1 MTAEKESDIR
11 CIAMHNVQVT
21 ADQLELYA
29 ARWRQRRSAVQADA
43 GRGAVLP
50 EVAPP
55 APEMA
60 LDPSQRA
67 CCEVMLF
74 QALDRSWR
82 TRVHEEILA
91 AIPQD
96 QPGSRLEVVL
106 IHEDPEHTR
115 LELRHLLWGDGIGW
129 YRLHTL
135 QLGAPAVRALGR
147 LLRQVQQR
155 LDRSMMSGPGNTV
168 LPFPRLDEFLPR
180 QFVPPAF
187 G

>member
-1 MTAEKESDIR
+1 
-11 CIAMHNVQVT
+11 MHTVQVT
-21 ADQLELYA
+21 AAQLERYA
-29 ARWRQRRSAVQADA
+29 ARRQQRRSAVQADA
-43 GRGAVLP
+43 GWAVLS
-50 EVAPP
+50 EAAPP

-147 LLRQVQQR
+147 LLSQAQQR
-155 LDRSMMSGPGNTV
+155 LDHRMTPGPGNTV
-168 LPFPRLDEFLPR
+168 IPFPRLGQTCQRAP
-180 QFVPPAF
+180 
-187 G
+187 